1 MFIYLKVV
9 LSKVIN
15 IDLVKVI
22 FIIATYLNTRTLRRT
37 IRTHLGLMI
46 DKTETNKIN
55 FSLLLY
61 LCS

>member
-9 LSKVIN
+9 LSKGIN

-22 FIIATYLNTRTLRRT
+22 FIITTYLNSRTLRS
-37 IRTHLGLMI
+37 IIGTHLKLMI
-46 DKTETNKIN
+46 DKSETNKMN
-55 FSLLLY
+55 LSLLLY

>member
-9 LSKVIN
+9 LSKVIT

-22 FIIATYLNTRTLRRT
+22 FNIATYLNTRVLSSK
-37 IRTHLGLMI
+37 IRTQLRLMI
-46 DKTETNKIN
+46 DKIKTNIIN
-55 FSLLLY
+55 LSLLLY

>member
-9 LSKVIN
+9 LSKEIN

-22 FIIATYLNTRTLRRT
+22 FIITTYLNTRTLRS
-37 IRTHLGLMI
+37 INRTHLRLMI

>member
-9 LSKVIN
+9 LSKGIN

-22 FIIATYLNTRTLRRT
+22 FIIVTYLNTRTLRSI
-37 IRTHLGLMI
+37 IRTHLRLMI
-46 DKTETNKIN
+46 DKTETKKIN
-55 FSLLLY
+55 LSLLLY

>member
-22 FIIATYLNTRTLRRT
+22 FIIVIYLNIRTLRSI
-37 IRTHLGLMI
+37 IRTRRRQMI
-46 DKTETNKIN
+46 DNN
-55 FSLLLY
+55 
-61 LCS
+61 

>member
-9 LSKVIN
+9 LSKEIN

-22 FIIATYLNTRTLRRT
+22 FITATYLNTRTLRSK

-55 FSLLLY
+55 FSLLL
-61 LCS
+61 

>member
-9 LSKVIN
+9 LSKGIN

-22 FIIATYLNTRTLRRT
+22 FIIATYLNTRTLRSI
-37 IRTHLGLMI
+37 IRTRRRQKI
-46 DKTETNKIN
+46 DNNCTNKIN
-55 FSLLLY
+55 FTLFLY

>member
-22 FIIATYLNTRTLRRT
+22 FIIVTYLKIRTLRGI
-37 IRTHLGLMI
+37 IRTRRRQKI
-46 DKTETNKIN
+46 DNN
-55 FSLLLY
+55 
-61 LCS
+61 

>member
-9 LSKVIN
+9 LSKGIN

-22 FIIATYLNTRTLRRT
+22 FIIVIYLNIRTLRSI
-37 IRTHLGLMI
+37 IRTHHRQKI
-46 DKTETNKIN
+46 DNNCTNKIN
-55 FSLLLY
+55 FTLLLY

>member
-22 FIIATYLNTRTLRRT
+22 FIIATYLNTRTLKSI
-37 IRTHLGLMI
+37 IRIHLRLMI
-46 DKTETNKIN
+46 DKTETDIIN
-55 FSLLLY
+55 LSLFLY

>member
-22 FIIATYLNTRTLRRT
+22 FIITTYLNTRTLRSI
-37 IRTHLGLMI
+37 IRTHSRQKI
-46 DKTETNKIN
+46 DNN
-55 FSLLLY
+55 
-61 LCS
+61 

>member
-22 FIIATYLNTRTLRRT
+22 FIIATYLNARTFRS
-37 IRTHLGLMI
+37 IFRTHLRLTI
-46 DKTETNKIN
+46 DKTETNIIN

>member
-9 LSKVIN
+9 LSKGIN

-22 FIIATYLNTRTLRRT
+22 FIIATYLNTRTLRSI
-37 IRTHLGLMI
+37 IRTHLRLMI
-46 DKTETNKIN
+46 DKIETNKIN
-55 FSLLLY
+55 LSLLLY

>member
-22 FIIATYLNTRTLRRT
+22 FIIATYLNTRTLRRI
-37 IRTHLGLMI
+37 IRTHIGLMI

>member
-22 FIIATYLNTRTLRRT
+22 FIIATYLNTRTLRSI
-37 IRTHLGLMI
+37 IRTHLRLMI
-46 DKTETNKIN
+46 NNSGTKKNKFFFITL
-55 FSLLLY
+55 FM
-61 LCS
+61 

>member
-22 FIIATYLNTRTLRRT
+22 FIIVTYLNIRTLRSI
-37 IRTHLGLMI
+37 IRTRLIQKI
-46 DKTETNKIN
+46 DNN
-55 FSLLLY
+55 
-61 LCS
+61 

>member
-9 LSKVIN
+9 LSKGIN

-22 FIIATYLNTRTLRRT
+22 FIITTYLNSRTLRS
-37 IRTHLGLMI
+37 IIGTHLKLMI
-46 DKTETNKIN
+46 DKSETNKIN
-55 FSLLLY
+55 LSLLLY